1 MPPDPHS
8 AHHAFDAQL
17 AHPTT
22 SSFILPKENNDFTQ
36 MKPFKWILD
45 H

>member
-17 AHPTT
+17 AHPTKYIVT
-22 SSFILPKENNDFTQ
+22 KYDKYSNNV
-36 MKPFKWILD
+36 MVSLVL
-45 H
+45 